1 MYIHLFLF
9 SWVLSEEEEEEDDV
23 SIIAS
28 GVLCFLFLKAL
39 KI

>member
-1 MYIHLFLF
+1 L
-9 SWVLSEEEEEEDDV
+9 SSPSEEEEEEEEVENDV